1 MEAHTACQL
10 TANYD
15 PATFDYPRLLGF
27 AVFDEEN
34 ITSGPL
40 RIGMFSYNVVRF
52 EYRGATITRPRST
65 IDVLFE
71 RRPSTSPIF
80 LEIPAGALRR
90 TVDGYN
96 QGAQAGSDVNFG
108 HCGNGCSRLCRRFM
122 RCGWY
127 HCATT
132 PKVVRAGTA
141 VLGCLTSTASLSQG
155 CMQQTNSAR
164 SGISLSD
171 IDEFAE
177 ALIYGRIAGHSAAT
191 GLLSVR
197 TSG

>member
-1 MEAHTACQL
+1 MASDRSSQ
-10 TANYD
+10 
-15 PATFDYPRLLGF
+15 RLGHRTGGLGVGF
-27 AVFDEEN
+27 
-34 ITSGPL
+34 
-40 RIGMFSYNVVRF
+40 
-52 EYRGATITRPRST
+52 
-65 IDVLFE
+65 
-71 RRPSTSPIF
+71 
-80 LEIPAGALRR
+80 GALRR

-108 HCGNGCSRLCRRFM
+108 RCGNGCSRLCRRFM

-141 VLGCLTSTASLSQG
+141 VLGCLTSTASLSQV
-155 CMQQTNSAR
+155 CMQQANSAR

-177 ALIYGRIAGHSAAT
+177 ALIYGRLPVIPPQPACSQYELAVESTGGRTIVDVPTVGFEPTLAGS
-191 GLLSVR
+191 
-197 TSG
+197 